1 MVDIK
6 GLDKAEVLLAL
17 WKHSHEQ
24 GMSFFGTF
32 TSQPTVE
39 DCRQFLESSG
49 GYADYFNGRVIK
61 VDLRGNPDMINEAL
75 YDRDCGVGACARA
88 IDSIRR

>member
-1 MVDIK
+1 MVNIK

-32 TSQPTVE
+32 TNNPTLG
-39 DCRQFLESSG
+39 DCRNALKQCNN
-49 GYADYFNGRVIK
+49 YIDYFNGRVIK
-61 VDLRGNPDMINEAL
+61 VDFSGDEFNPGL
-75 YDRDCGVGACARA
+75 YDRDCGSGAAQRA
-88 IDSIRR
+88 VDSIRK